1 MSFKSLCVL
10 VGVMSSAA
18 IVATGCS
25 SSSKSEGGTDSGPIV
40 YSDGGPDG
48 SATDTGPISDTGGG
62 GTTDTGGGTGGN
74 CQIPNGT
81 YTITNTIAAG
91 GTPSASCPPPDSM
104 FTYPPPAT
112 DAAVPDVGAVET
124 GPNPCTSTTN
134 GCTVTTTCTIPET
147 AAGFTVNSTETETIS
162 SSGVSGSSMTSYVA
176 LDGGPG
182 PVANCSYTF
191 TWTLAD

>member
-1 MSFKSLCVL
+1 
-10 VGVMSSAA
+10 
-18 IVATGCS
+18 
-25 SSSKSEGGTDSGPIV
+25 
-40 YSDGGPDG
+40 
-48 SATDTGPISDTGGG
+48 
-62 GTTDTGGGTGGN
+62 
-74 CQIPNGT
+74 
-81 YTITNTIAAG
+81 
-91 GTPSASCPPPDSM
+91 
-104 FTYPPPAT
+104 
-112 DAAVPDVGAVET
+112 VET